1 MRFEEIQ
8 MKIGVEGPDVQVL
21 FSRNV
26 KDIRMTPNEAE
37 RYAYEMLDA
46 VKQIRQTEAQPT
58 EAAIG

>member
-8 MKIGVEGPDVQVL
+8 MKISVQGSDVRAL

-26 KDIRMTPNEAE
+26 IDVLMTPNEAE

-46 VKQIRQTEAQPT
+46 VKQIRQTETQIPQ
-58 EAAIG
+58 AAIG